1 MKKRK
6 RYARAK
12 LIKKESE
19 EEPTIIKLDT
29 FKLSVLIGIL
39 ITSLIISIP
48 IFISTIIPWFI
59 ETFL

>member
-1 MKKRK
+1 MKK

-12 LIKKESE
+12 LIKKKNED
-19 EEPTIIKLDT
+19 EEPTIIELDT
-29 FKLSVLIGIL
+29 FKLSVLIGTL
-39 ITSLIISIP
+39 ITSLIILIP

>member
-1 MKKRK
+1 MKKRT

-19 EEPTIIKLDT
+19 EEPTVIELDT
-29 FKLSVLIGIL
+29 FKLSVLIGTL

>member
-1 MKKRK
+1 MKK

-12 LIKKESE
+12 PIKKESE
-19 EEPTIIKLDT
+19 DVEPTIIKLDT
-29 FKLSVLIGIL
+29 FKLSVLIGTL